1 MQQMHEPPPEVGPA
15 RSRRRPPRKRTA
27 IPGGWTAEDLEA
39 ALAAH
44 HEAIA
49 AQIEDGVRKLQ
60 GATVG
65 LAAEL
70 APDETVSA
78 EDTARGLLSHV
89 DERYQGLTLRVERME
104 GALRQ
109 LVQTLKQMNAGT
121 AERQDD
127 LGRRIEGL
135 SSLVREA
142 SARQR
147 NDLADFTKQTGQGLA
162 KVAARAGEGLAKVA
176 RQQEMHLDEKLEQML
191 EAVESLAPAMTA
203 ARWEP
208 RDNGGSDKAATAF
221 VERLRAAEGR
231 LAQVSS
237 DLGGWDPFAGEPPPE
252 GSTGDGDGQEEEAE
266 GEGVGAA
273 EEPATET

>member
-39 ALAAH
+39 ALATH

-49 AQIEDGVRKLQ
+49 AQIEDGVRRLQ
-60 GATVG
+60 GATVE

-70 APDETVSA
+70 APDETVSPG
-78 EDTARGLLSHV
+78 DTARGLLSHV
-89 DERYQGLTLRVERME
+89 DERYQGLVLRIERME

-147 NDLADFTKQTGQGLA
+147 HDLADFTKQTGQGLA

-237 DLGGWDPFAGEPPPE
+237 DLSGWDPFAGEPPPE
-252 GSTGDGDGQEEEAE
+252 GSTGDGDGEEEEAE